1 MRRHISL
8 QPLSRFHRS
17 VLFLALILKKNP
29 PKVKGYPDSWEDK
42 VTYAKSF
49 YESKLKLHFE
59 RIESKLIPEVINE
72 SDSLKE
78 MSEVIIEKQQELG
91 QGISNMNNQ
100 IDAINK
106 VGDELEKHI
115 RMLERQFF
123 QEIQSVLGDDKLDSI
138 VV

>member
-49 YESKLKLHFE
+49 YESKLKPHFE

-91 QGISNMNNQ
+91 LWISNMNDQ
-100 IDAINK
+100 IGAINK

-123 QEIQSVLGDDKLDSI
+123 QEIQSVLGDEKLNTI